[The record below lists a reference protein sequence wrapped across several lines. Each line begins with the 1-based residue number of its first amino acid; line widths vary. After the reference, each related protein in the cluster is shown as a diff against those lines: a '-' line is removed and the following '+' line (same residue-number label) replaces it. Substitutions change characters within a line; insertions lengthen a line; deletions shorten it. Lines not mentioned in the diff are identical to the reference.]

1 MRKMATSSQAF
12 RPCYRDLPGF
22 VLDHGLDEDR
32 PILIDAATP
41 ERAITKAQ
49 AKVMV
54 ENTAQGLQAAGLKRG
69 DTVCVVH
76 LNDIMYP
83 VVFLAIIMAG
93 GVFSGANPMYKAG
106 ELRHHF
112 EVSETKFVF
121 SDPASLAAISEASE
135 GLFDAG
141 NIIVWGDEEAGAS
154 VGARYSLAGFLAGL
168 ADAPALDPVSF
179 DDETR
184 ARDTVAVLMSTS
196 GTTGLPKMAARSH
209 LSLVTEN
216 LAIQDG
222 LAKNYEVARLL
233 FTPFFHGFTAPLALV
248 DALVHGRTTY
258 VMPRFNVNSCLEY
271 VERYNITEIA
281 APPPVLLAFRR
292 VPEAERTAL
301 RSIRLIW
308 SGGAPMAA
316 KMQNEAVAMFY
327 RYARIVQVYGM
338 TEAGWITT
346 FKYPEMDET
355 GSVGRILP
363 SYEAIPFSLIKS
375 SGSVSDEDGTDITAT
390 QKEGMLFV
398 KGPITMLSYH
408 NNPSETF
415 NTLRNTWL
423 RTGDIAYFSRD
434 HKLYITDRLKDVIK
448 YRGWQISPTEIEA
461 CLLSHEAVAD
471 AGVFGFYNSDVDQ
484 ETPVAHVVLKAGV
497 PLYHEQFGSMT
508 ELTEYCKDKLAKYKT
523 VALNVRFKA
532 SIPKNPAGKILRD
545 GMRLEELN
553 WGDVREWMLKCRDW
567 NAGPPDE
574 EEIVWEEGEEGVWQ
588 DEDVDQGPYVNE
600 ETEKDKAENEILA
613 RRLDI
618 LGL

>member
-1 MRKMATSSQAF
+1 MATSSQAL
-12 RPCYRDLPGF
+12 RPCYRDLPRF
-22 VLDHGLDEDR
+22 VLDHGLDEDK
-32 PILIDAATP
+32 PVLIDAAAP

-54 ENTAQGLQAAGLKRG
+54 EKTAQGLQAVGLKRG

-76 LNDIMYP
+76 LND
-83 VVFLAIIMAG
+83 
-93 GVFSGANPMYKAG
+93 AG

-121 SDPASLAAISEASE
+121 SDPASLAAVSEASE
-135 GLFDAG
+135 GLFDTG
-141 NIIVWGDEEAGAS
+141 NIVVWGDEEAGLS
-154 VGARYSLAGFLAGL
+154 IGARYSLDGFLAGL
-168 ADAPALDPVSF
+168 AGAPALDPVTF

-327 RYARIVQVYGM
+327 KYARIVQVYGM

-346 FKYPEMDET
+346 FKFPEMDET
-355 GSVGRILP
+355 
-363 SYEAIPFSLIKS
+363 
-375 SGSVSDEDGTDITAT
+375 GSVSDEDGTDITAT

-398 KGPITMLSYH
+398 KGPITMHSYH

-423 RTGDIAYFSRD
+423 RTGDVAYFSRD

-461 CLLSHEAVAD
+461 CLLTHEAVAD
-471 AGVFGFYNSDVDQ
+471 AGVFGFYSSDVDQ

-497 PLYHEQFGSMT
+497 PLYHEQFGIMT
-508 ELTEYCKDKLAKYKT
+508 ELTEHCKDKLAKYKT
-523 VALNVRFKA
+523 VALNIRFKA
-532 SIPKNPAGKILRD
+532 SIPKNPAGKILRNR
-545 GMRLEELN
+545 MQLEELN
-553 WGDVREWMLKCRDW
+553 WRDVMEWMLKCRDW
-567 NAGPPDE
+567 NAGPPE
-574 EEIVWEEGEEGVWQ
+574 EEQIIWEADKDGVWQ
-588 DEDVDQGPYVNE
+588 DEDVDQGSYVNE
-600 ETEKDKAENEILA
+600 ETENDRAENEILA

>member
-1 MRKMATSSQAF
+1 MATSSQAL
-12 RPCYRDLPGF
+12 RPCYRDLPRF
-22 VLDHGLDEDR
+22 VLDHGLDEDK
-32 PILIDAATP
+32 PILIDAAAP

-54 ENTAQGLQAAGLKRG
+54 ENTAQGLQAVGLKRG

-121 SDPASLAAISEASE
+121 SDPASLAAVSEASE

-168 ADAPALDPVSF
+168 AGAPALDPVSF

-258 VMPRFNVNSCLEY
+258 VMPRFNVDNCLEY

-292 VPEAERTAL
+292 VPEAKRTAL
-301 RSIRLIW
+301 CSFRLIW

-316 KMQNEAVAMFY
+316 KMQNEAVTMFY
-327 RYARIVQVYGM
+327 KHARIVQVYGM

-363 SYEAIPFSLIKS
+363 SYEAMI
-375 SGSVSDEDGTDITAT
+375 VSDKDGTDITTT
-390 QKEGMLFV
+390 QQEGMLFV
-398 KGPITMLSYH
+398 KGPITMLHYH
-408 NNPSETF
+408 NNTPETLT
-415 NTLRNTWL
+415 TLRNSWL
-423 RTGDIAYFSRD
+423 RTGDMAYFSHDR
-434 HKLYITDRLKDVIK
+434 KLFITDRLKDMIK

-461 CLLSHEAVAD
+461 CLLSHAAVAD
-471 AGVFGFYNSDVDQ
+471 AGVFGFYSSDVDQ
-484 ETPVAHVVLKAGV
+484 EAPVAHVVLKTGV
-497 PLYHEQFGSMT
+497 PLYHEQFGIME
-508 ELTEYCKDKLAKYKT
+508 ELMEYCRDKLAKYKT
-523 VALNVRFKA
+523 VALQIRFKDA
-532 SIPKNPAGKILRD
+532 IPKNPAGKILRNV
-545 GMRLEELN
+545 MRLEELN
-553 WGDVREWMLKCRDW
+553 WRDVREWMLKCRDW
-567 NAGPPDE
+567 NAGPPEE
-574 EEIVWEEGEEGVWQ
+574 EEIIWEEDEDGVWV
-588 DEDVDQGPYVNE
+588 DEGIGEGPYVNE